1 MAPSPDS
8 YQPNWHVRA
17 ITAPGPDTDLTL
29 HVSFDN
35 ARFLFGCG
43 EGTQRAYNQKRLTLK
58 GLSGI
63 FVGSGDAKSR
73 SGLAGVL
80 MTAADAG
87 ISKVGISGPP
97 DISHYLSTLRSSVIR
112 DSLNIQMSAYPRTAS
127 AGEVVEMFRSPN
139 ITVSGLALILQPV
152 AGPSTAPYDA
162 FDPHSSAFRPSRL
175 SPVDVQK
182 WCDSIVGD
190 MFHNGPKARA
200 SRRPYSPRGSPTKPA
215 NPFVNP
221 DGTLCTSLP
230 DTRYP
235 LPVHTSEDVETQMVY
250 FCHTPDVRGKFN
262 VEMANKLGV
271 PKGPIRG
278 KLTRGEAI
286 EVDDPRV
293 EGGKRVVRPE
303 ECLIGGG
310 PGSIMIVV
318 NCTAQTKSAL
328 LSSTAFGMYQGA
340 TTADEQNRQHHV
352 HLVVHKVP
360 SSVWQSE
367 DYQRWMAAFGDR
379 TQHLIA
385 ETDDCPD
392 RTVFNS
398 AAWNTLQLSLLDPQV
413 FTPPYVTAPQ
423 PKSTSLPPNTSL
435 LIEGSYCRMHPPA
448 DVTTLP
454 HHDKDVPFLFTR
466 SESEAAQEQ
475 IRQDMPEY
483 AQAVDAALT
492 AVSSDPRSI
501 NPRTPKPG
509 DDITVTTLGTGSA
522 IPSKYRNVSSTHL
535 DIPGIGGILLDAGE
549 GTLGQMR
556 RRFGLD
562 GLRALFEKLRMV
574 FISHMHADHHL
585 GLTAVLEDR
594 FRHGITSPLFV
605 VAPANI
611 ALHMQESASW
621 QYPASKE
628 ALENVIFINIDR
640 LGYKVEKGGYR
651 RSGSPARDGSMEVNT
666 WEQEL
671 HEYGERGAR
680 RWPYSYIYG
689 FGPKAS
695 TDQSSAINRL
705 THDLDLASIWAPAVP
720 HRGRAYGLALEH
732 ASGWKVVYSGDTKPA
747 NILVEAGRDATLLIH
762 EATLEDDKPEVAA
775 QKGHSTF
782 TQAIDV
788 GKEMNARHIL
798 LNHFSQRY
806 PKLPK
811 LPMPVPVPQEDGP
824 SSSSDTGSMTAQP
837 VVSISF
843 DFMSIRVGDMW
854 KMAYY
859 MEPMSMLFAE
869 AEEEGD
875 AAEEGSSSTLGAVKG
890 DINPSV
896 DGVVQA
902 PAHAN
907 GKKGGKGGNNN
918 NNNSNNKND
927 KKRNDKKNITGEDV
941 NTTGKKSSGG
951 GGGGGSSNEPGPG
964 PEKKVI
970 KKTAALEYLAG
981 NSVPRSTS
989 TSTHGQGQGQGQ
1001 GKRAGSPSMAMVQ
1014 PEAKRRSTDSSVEQ
1028 TGEGED
1034 IKVEQ

>member
-8 YQPNWHVRA
+8 YQPHWHVRA

-63 FVGSGDAKSR
+63 FVGSGDSKAR

-87 ISKVGISGPP
+87 ISKIKIAGPP

-112 DSLNIQMSAYPRTAS
+112 DSLNIQMSAHPRTGRP
-127 AGEVVEMFRSPN
+127 GEVVEMFRSPN
-139 ITVSGLALILQPV
+139 ITVSGLALIPQPI
-152 AGPSTAPYDA
+152 AGPSSVPYDT
-162 FDPHSSAFRPSRL
+162 FDPHSQGFRPSRL
-175 SPVDVQK
+175 SPADAQK
-182 WCDSIVGD
+182 WCDAIVGD

-235 LPVHTSEDVETQMVY
+235 LPVPTKEDVETQMVY

-262 VEMANKLGV
+262 VEMATKLGV

-286 EVDDPRV
+286 EVDDPEV
-293 EGGKRVVRPE
+293 EGGKRIVKPE
-303 ECLIGGG
+303 DCLIGGG
-310 PGSIMIVV
+310 PGAIMIVV
-318 NCTAQTKSAL
+318 NCTEQTKAAL
-328 LSSTAFGMYQGA
+328 IESQAFAKYQQSG
-340 TTADEQNRQHHV
+340 TTDDGEKRHHA

-360 SSVWQSE
+360 SSVWRTD
-367 DYQRWMAAFGDR
+367 DYQFWMSTFGDR

-385 ETDDCPD
+385 ETEQCPD

-398 AAWNTLQLSLLDPQV
+398 AAWNTLQLSLLDPQI
-413 FTPPYVTAPQ
+413 FTPPFVTAPQ
-423 PKSTSLPPNTSL
+423 QSSTPLPPNTSL
-435 LIEGSYCRMHPPA
+435 LIEGSNCRMHPPA
-448 DVTTLP
+448 EPTILP
-454 HHDKDVPFLFTR
+454 HHEKDVPFLYTR
-466 SESEAAQEQ
+466 VEAEVARAK
-475 IRQDMPEY
+475 IREDMPEY
-483 AQAVDAALT
+483 AQAVDAARQ
-492 AVSSDPRSI
+492 AVASDPRSI
-501 NPRTPKPG
+501 SPPTPRPG

-535 DIPGIGGILLDAGE
+535 DIPGVGGILLDAGE

-556 RRFGLD
+556 RRFGQD
-562 GLRALFEKLRMV
+562 GLRSLFEDLRMV

-585 GLTAVLEDR
+585 GLTAVLEER
-594 FRHGITSPLFV
+594 FKHGVTSPLFV
-605 VAPANI
+605 IAPSNI

-621 QYPASKE
+621 QYPATQE
-628 ALENVIFINIDR
+628 ALENIIFINIDR
-640 LGYKVEKGGYR
+640 LGYKVEKSGYT
-651 RSGSPARDGSMEVNT
+651 RSISPGRDGNMGVNA
-666 WEQEL
+666 WEEEL
-671 HEYGERGAR
+671 HELGERGAR

-689 FGPKAS
+689 FGPKTSA
-695 TDQSSAINRL
+695 DQSRDLERL
-705 THDLDLASIWAPAVP
+705 SKDLDVASIWAPAVP

-732 ASGWKVVYSGDTKPA
+732 SSGWKVVYSGDTKPA

-762 EATLEDDKPEVAA
+762 EATLEDDKPDVAA

-811 LPMPVPVPQEDGP
+811 LPVPVPQEDG
-824 SSSSDTGSMTAQP
+824 STTSQP

-854 KMAYY
+854 KMAHY

-869 AEEEGD
+869 VEEEG
-875 AAEEGSSSTLGAVKG
+875 EGEDSTLGAVKG
-890 DINPSV
+890 DVNPSV
-896 DGVVQA
+896 HSAASGQVQVNGVG
-902 PAHAN
+902 N
-907 GKKGGKGGNNN
+907 KGKNKSEKKGGQGGGNPNEKKA
-918 NNNSNNKND
+918 NNSKNP
-927 KKRNDKKNITGEDV
+927 RQGPQ
-941 NTTGKKSSGG
+941 
-951 GGGGGSSNEPGPG
+951 SNGQGAPGAKQ
-964 PEKKVI
+964 ESRKVI
-970 KKTAALEYLAG
+970 KKTAALEYLAD
-981 NSVPRSTS
+981 TS
-989 TSTHGQGQGQGQ
+989 GLGQP
-1001 GKRAGSPSMAMVQ
+1001 KRAGSPSMVQ
-1014 PEAKRRSTDSSVEQ
+1014 PEAKRRSTDSSAGQAEATDGQ
-1028 TGEGED
+1028 GED
-1034 IKVEQ
+1034 IKVD

>member
-8 YQPNWHVRA
+8 YHPNWHVRA
-17 ITAPGPDTDLTL
+17 ITAPGPDSDLTL

-63 FVGSGDAKSR
+63 FVGSGDAKGR

-87 ISKVGISGPP
+87 ISKVGIVGPP

-112 DSLNIQMSAYPRTAS
+112 DSLNIQMSAYPRNAS
-127 AGEVVEMFRSPN
+127 TGEVVEMFKSPN
-139 ITVSGLALILQPV
+139 ITVSSLALTPQPI
-152 AGPSTAPYDA
+152 AGPSTTPYDV

-175 SPVDVQK
+175 SPVDAQK
-182 WCDSIVGD
+182 WCDAIVGD

-200 SRRPYSPRGSPTKPA
+200 SRRPHSPRGSPNRPA

-235 LPVHTSEDVETQMVY
+235 LPVPSREEVETQMVY

-286 EVDDPRV
+286 EVDDPGV
-293 EGGKRVVRPE
+293 EGGKRIVKPE
-303 ECLIGGG
+303 DCLIGGG

-318 NCTAQTKSAL
+318 NCTTQTKSAL
-328 LSSTAFGMYQGA
+328 LESPAFAKYQHSDIEGRGEGLHRA
-340 TTADEQNRQHHV
+340 
-352 HLVVHKVP
+352 HLIVHKVT
-360 SSVWQSE
+360 SSVWRSEEYQS
-367 DYQRWMAAFGDR
+367 WMAAFGDR

-385 ETDDCPD
+385 ETEEYPD

-413 FTPPYVTAPQ
+413 FSPPFVTAPHL
-423 PKSTSLPPNTSL
+423 PSTSLPPNTSL
-435 LIEGSYCRMHPPA
+435 LTEGSYCRMHPPA

-454 HHDKDVPFLFTR
+454 HHEKDVPFLYTH
-466 SESEAAQEQ
+466 SDAEEARAK

-483 AQAVDAALT
+483 AQAVDAARE
-492 AVSSDPRSI
+492 AVSSDPRTTGSST
-501 NPRTPKPG
+501 PRPG

-535 DIPGIGGILLDAGE
+535 DIPGVGGILLDAGE

-556 RRFGLD
+556 RKFGKA
-562 GLRALFEKLRMV
+562 GLKTLFEELRMV

-594 FRHGITSPLFV
+594 FRHGISSPLFV
-605 VAPANI
+605 IAPSNI

-621 QYPASKE
+621 QYPATQE
-628 ALENVIFINIDR
+628 ALENIIFINIDR
-640 LGYKVEKGGYR
+640 LGYKVEQATGYNR
-651 RSGSPARDGSMEVNT
+651 RSASPVRGANMETNT

-671 HEYGERGAR
+671 QENGERGAR

-689 FGPKAS
+689 FGPKAA
-695 TDQSSAINRL
+695 DQTRDLNRL
-705 THDLDLASIWAPAVP
+705 LKDLDLASIWAPTVP

-732 ASGWKVVYSGDTKPA
+732 TSGWKIVYSGDTKPA

-782 TQAIDV
+782 SQAIDI

-811 LPMPVPVPQEDGP
+811 LPEPVPEEDG
-824 SSSSDTGSMTAQP
+824 STTAQP

-843 DFMSIRVGDMW
+843 DFMSIRVKDMW
-854 KMAYY
+854 KMAHY

-869 AEEEGD
+869 AEEEG
-875 AAEEGSSSTLGAVKG
+875 EGEDSTLGAVKG

-896 DGVVQA
+896 DGGAHVQV
-902 PAHAN
+902 N
-907 GKKGGKGGNNN
+907 GGGK
-918 NNNSNNKND
+918 SNKSKSEKKSGKND
-927 KKRNDKKNITGEDV
+927 KQKSKD
-941 NTTGKKSSGG
+941 NTDHNRKHI
-951 GGGGGSSNEPGPG
+951 SNNESAQSNGQG
-964 PEKKVI
+964 VQGTKQDIKVI
-970 KKTAALEYLAG
+970 KKTAALEYLAAG
-981 NSVPRSTS
+981 STTTTTTTTTTLEQDQGS
-989 TSTHGQGQGQGQ
+989 GQA
-1001 GKRAGSPSMAMVQ
+1001 KRAGSPSMIQ
-1014 PEAKRRSTDSSVEQ
+1014 PEAKRRSTDSSAGQAEG
-1028 TGEGED
+1028 GEGEGLD
-1034 IKVEQ
+1034 DKLDV

>member
-8 YQPNWHVRA
+8 YHPNWHVRA
-17 ITAPGPDTDLTL
+17 ITAPGPDSDLTL

-63 FVGSGDAKSR
+63 FVGSGDAKGR

-87 ISKVGISGPP
+87 ISKVGIVGPP

-112 DSLNIQMSAYPRTAS
+112 DSLNIQMSAYPRNAS
-127 AGEVVEMFRSPN
+127 TGEVVEMFKSPN
-139 ITVSGLALILQPV
+139 ITVSSLALTPQPI
-152 AGPSTAPYDA
+152 AGPSTTPYDV

-175 SPVDVQK
+175 SPVDAQK
-182 WCDSIVGD
+182 WCDAIVGD

-200 SRRPYSPRGSPTKPA
+200 SRRPHSPRGSPNRPA

-235 LPVHTSEDVETQMVY
+235 LPVPSREEVETQMVY

-286 EVDDPRV
+286 EVDDPGV
-293 EGGKRVVRPE
+293 EGGKRIVKPE
-303 ECLIGGG
+303 DCLIGGG

-318 NCTAQTKSAL
+318 NCTTQTKSAL
-328 LSSTAFGMYQGA
+328 LESPAFAKYQHSDIEGRGEGLHRA
-340 TTADEQNRQHHV
+340 
-352 HLVVHKVP
+352 HLIVHKVT
-360 SSVWQSE
+360 SSVWRSEEYQS
-367 DYQRWMAAFGDR
+367 WMSAFGDR

-385 ETDDCPD
+385 ETEEYPD

-413 FTPPYVTAPQ
+413 FSPPFVTAPHL
-423 PKSTSLPPNTSL
+423 PSTSLPPNTSL
-435 LIEGSYCRMHPPA
+435 LTEGSYCRMHPPA

-454 HHDKDVPFLFTR
+454 HHEKDIPFLYTH
-466 SESEAAQEQ
+466 SDAEEARAK

-483 AQAVDAALT
+483 AQAVDAARE
-492 AVSSDPRSI
+492 AVSSDPRTTGSST
-501 NPRTPKPG
+501 PRPG

-535 DIPGIGGILLDAGE
+535 DIPGVGGIMLDAGE

-556 RRFGLD
+556 RKFGKA
-562 GLRALFEKLRMV
+562 GLKTLFEELRMV

-594 FRHGITSPLFV
+594 FRVSHLECTVMYSERCLKLIPCDPSIASLQHGISSPLFV
-605 VAPANI
+605 IAPSNI
-611 ALHMQESASW
+611 ALHMQETE
-621 QYPASKE
+621 QNLCE
-628 ALENVIFINIDR
+628 ALELTF
-640 LGYKVEKGGYR
+640 GSSYR
-651 RSGSPARDGSMEVNT
+651 SADQTRD
-666 WEQEL
+666 L
-671 HEYGERGAR
+671 
-680 RWPYSYIYG
+680 
-689 FGPKAS
+689 
-695 TDQSSAINRL
+695 NRL
-705 THDLDLASIWAPAVP
+705 LKDLDLASIWAPTVP
-720 HRGRAYGLALEH
+720 HRGRAYGFALEH
-732 ASGWKVVYSGDTKPA
+732 TSGWKIVYSGDTKPA

-775 QKGHSTF
+775 HKGHSTF
-782 TQAIDV
+782 SQAIDI

-811 LPMPVPVPQEDGP
+811 LPEPVPEEDG
-824 SSSSDTGSMTAQP
+824 STTAQP

-843 DFMSIRVGDMW
+843 DFMSIRVKDMW
-854 KMAYY
+854 KMAHY

-869 AEEEGD
+869 AEEEG
-875 AAEEGSSSTLGAVKG
+875 EGEDSTLGAVKG

-896 DGVVQA
+896 DGGAHVQV
-902 PAHAN
+902 N
-907 GKKGGKGGNNN
+907 GGGK
-918 NNNSNNKND
+918 SNKSKSEKKSGKND
-927 KKRNDKKNITGEDV
+927 KQKSKD
-941 NTTGKKSSGG
+941 NTDHNRKHI
-951 GGGGGSSNEPGPG
+951 SNNESAQSNGQG
-964 PEKKVI
+964 VQGTKQDIKVI
-970 KKTAALEYLAG
+970 KKTAALEYLAAG
-981 NSVPRSTS
+981 STTTTTTTLEQEQGS
-989 TSTHGQGQGQGQ
+989 GQA
-1001 GKRAGSPSMAMVQ
+1001 KRAGSPSMIQ
-1014 PEAKRRSTDSSVEQ
+1014 PEAKRRSTDSSAGQAEG
-1028 TGEGED
+1028 GEGEGLD
-1034 IKVEQ
+1034 DKLDVC